1 MFAGLRDYD
10 RAIAPP
16 TRGRKPSRYAV
27 SAHVLAQ
34 NAAWVAVPA
43 TTYQV
48 TNRPQIR
55 APGRLEPVRRQV
67 KVEITAQIASSGTNW
82 MATMVESGT
91 KPGSGSGLNSFP
103 VSQRMAYC
111 PPTST
116 MKPSVSARILVK

>member
-1 MFAGLRDYD
+1 M
-10 RAIAPP
+10 RAIAPQTP
-16 TRGRKPSRYAV
+16 GRKPRRYAV
-27 SAHVLAQ
+27 SAHLLAQ
-34 NAAWVAVPA
+34 NAACVAVPA

-67 KVEITAQIASSGTNW
+67 KVAITAQIASSGTNW

-103 VSQRMAYC
+103 VSHSRA
-111 PPTST
+111 
-116 MKPSVSARILVK
+116 

>member
-1 MFAGLRDYD
+1 MGDLMPLLQDVDTLFVPTGRPQPDL
-10 RAIAPP
+10 IA
-16 TRGRKPSRYAV
+16 
-27 SAHVLAQ
+27 LQ

-103 VSQRMAYC
+103 MSQRMAYC